1 MQTAKDAEFSFLN
14 EHSEAD
20 LNDVMPTQFRWP
32 VSRLQTVERVLM
44 SHILIVEDET
54 IIRSALRRL
63 LERNQYEV
71 SEAGSVQEA
80 QERYDIRG
88 FDLIISDLRLPG
100 APGTEL
106 IKLAEG
112 VPVLIMTSYASLR
125 SAVDSMKMGAVDYIA
140 KPFDHDEMLQTAAR
154 ILSEREQAS
163 STPQAQSTQPTAAAE
178 ATQGEIGIIGHC
190 APMQDLF
197 VKIRKVA
204 PTDSNVLIQG
214 ESGTGKELVA
224 RALHNLSQRAKAPM
238 ISVNCA
244 AIPETLIESELFGH
258 EKGAFTGASSGRAG
272 LVEAADGGT
281 LFLDEIG
288 ELPLEAQA
296 RLLRVLQEGEI
307 RRVGS
312 TQSQKVNVRLVAAT
326 HRDLKNLAKLGEFRE
341 DLYYRLHVIAL
352 KLPPLRERGSDI
364 LEIAKAFLAR
374 QSARMGGEEMHFSH
388 EAEQAIRHYSW
399 PGNVRELENAI
410 ERAAILSE
418 SPEISAE
425 LLGVDIELDGLDDEY
440 DEHCEPLG
448 GGSTGAPSNEPT
460 EDLSLED
467 YFQHFVL
474 EHQDHMT
481 ETELARKLG
490 ISRKC
495 LWERRQRL
503 GIPRRKSSTT
513 AG

>member
-1 MQTAKDAEFSFLN
+1 
-14 EHSEAD
+14 
-20 LNDVMPTQFRWP
+20 
-32 VSRLQTVERVLM
+32 M

-63 LERNQYEV
+63 LERNQYQV

-80 QERYDIRG
+80 QERFNIPG
-88 FDLIISDLRLPG
+88 FDLVVSDLRLPG

-106 IKLAEG
+106 IKLAQG
-112 VPVLIMTSYASLR
+112 TPVLIMTSYASLR

-140 KPFDHDEMLQTAAR
+140 KPFDHDEMLQAVAR
-154 ILSEREQAS
+154 ILSERQRGERGLTSVEQSPS
-163 STPQAQSTQPTAAAE
+163 STGTPPSQAT
-178 ATQGEIGIIGHC
+178 GELGIIGSC
-190 APMQDLF
+190 APMQELYN
-197 VKIRKVA
+197 KIRKVA

-224 RALHNLSQRAKAPM
+224 RALHNLSRRAKAPL

-258 EKGAFTGASSGRAG
+258 EKGAFTGASAGRAG

-312 TQSQKVNVRLVAAT
+312 VQSQKVDVRLIAAT
-326 HRDLKNLAKLGEFRE
+326 HRDLKALSKIGQFRE
-341 DLYYRLHVIAL
+341 DLYYRLHVISL
-352 KLPPLRERGSDI
+352 RLPPLRERGNDV
-364 LEIAKAFLAR
+364 LEIAQSFLAR
-374 QSARMGGEEMHFSH
+374 QCQRMEREPLHFAS
-388 EAEQAIRHYSW
+388 EAEQAIRQYSW

-410 ERAAILSE
+410 ERAVILCE
-418 SPEISAE
+418 GPQISTE
-425 LLGVDIELDGLDDEY
+425 LLGIDIEPDLEVDD
-440 DEHCEPLG
+440 DPFANSAAAVSLEP
-448 GGSTGAPSNEPT
+448 S

-503 GIPRRKSSTT
+503 GIPRRKST
-513 AG
+513 AGSE

>member
-1 MQTAKDAEFSFLN
+1 
-14 EHSEAD
+14 
-20 LNDVMPTQFRWP
+20 MP
-32 VSRLQTVERVLM
+32 
-44 SHILIVEDET
+44 HILIVEDET

-63 LERNQYEV
+63 LERNQYQV

-80 QERYDIRG
+80 QERFSIAT
-88 FDLIISDLRLPG
+88 FDLIVSDLRLPG

-106 IKLAEG
+106 IKLG
-112 VPVLIMTSYASLR
+112 QGTPVLIMTSYASLR

-140 KPFDHDEMLQTAAR
+140 KPFDHDEMLQAVAR
-154 ILSEREQAS
+154 ILRDRQNA
-163 STPQAQSTQPTAAAE
+163 PAAAVE
-178 ATQGEIGIIGHC
+178 ARANGKPATADKGSSNAANGEIGIIGSC
-190 APMQDLF
+190 PPMQDLYS
-197 VKIRKVA
+197 KIRKVA

-224 RALHNLSQRAKAPM
+224 RALHNLSRRAKAPM

-258 EKGAFTGASSGRAG
+258 EKGAFTGASAGRAG

-312 TQSQKVNVRLVAAT
+312 VQSQKVDVRLIAAT
-326 HRDLKNLAKLGEFRE
+326 HRDLKSLAKIGQFRE

-352 KLPPLRERGSDI
+352 KLPALRERGADVN
-364 LEIAKAFLAR
+364 EIANAFLAR
-374 QSARMGGEEMHFSH
+374 QSARVGRTDLRFGHD
-388 EAEQAIRHYSW
+388 AEQAIRHYSW
-399 PGNVRELENAI
+399 PGNVRELENAV
-410 ERAAILSE
+410 ERAVILCE
-418 SPEISAE
+418 SPEISAD
-425 LLGVDIELDGLDDEY
+425 LLGIDIELSDLEDD
-440 DEHCEPLG
+440 DPFALPG
-448 GGSTGAPSNEPT
+448 NGSTPSSTSHEPT

-490 ISRKC
+490 VSRKC

-503 GIPRRKSSTT
+503 GIPRRKSGATSDS
-513 AG
+513 

>member
-1 MQTAKDAEFSFLN
+1 
-14 EHSEAD
+14 
-20 LNDVMPTQFRWP
+20 MPN
-32 VSRLQTVERVLM
+32 
-44 SHILIVEDET
+44 ILIVEDET

-63 LERNQYEV
+63 LERNQYQV

-80 QERYDIRG
+80 QERHSIPS
-88 FDLIISDLRLPG
+88 FDLIVSDLRLPG

-112 VPVLIMTSYASLR
+112 TPVLIMTSYASLR
-125 SAVDSMKMGAVDYIA
+125 SAVDSMKLGAVDYIA
-140 KPFDHDEMLQTAAR
+140 KPFDHDEMLQAVAR
-154 ILSEREQAS
+154 ILKDRENARNRPAEGPRSNAGRSQDK
-163 STPQAQSTQPTAAAE
+163 AAAAVE
-178 ATQGEIGIIGHC
+178 GDMNIIGNC
-190 APMQDLF
+190 MPMQDLF
-197 VKIRKVA
+197 SKIRKVA
-204 PTDSNVLIQG
+204 PTDSTVLIQG

-224 RALHNLSQRAKAPM
+224 RALHNFSRRAKAPM

-244 AIPETLIESELFGH
+244 AIPESLIESELFGH
-258 EKGAFTGASSGRAG
+258 EKGAFTGASAGRAG

-312 TQSQKVNVRLVAAT
+312 VQSQKVDVRLIAAT
-326 HRDLKNLAKLGEFRE
+326 HRDLKSLAKIGQFRE
-341 DLYYRLHVIAL
+341 DLYYRLNVIAL
-352 KLPPLRERGSDI
+352 RLPALRERGDDV
-364 LEIAKAFLAR
+364 LEIARAFLQRQCTQMAR
-374 QSARMGGEEMHFSH
+374 EGLHFSY
-388 EAEQAIRHYSW
+388 EAEQAIAQYSW

-410 ERAAILSE
+410 ERAVILCE
-418 SPEISAE
+418 GGEISAE
-425 LLGVDIELDGLDDEY
+425 LLGIDIELAELDD
-440 DEHCEPLG
+440 DFDNSSS
-448 GGSTGAPSNEPT
+448 GSGLEPT

-503 GIPRRKSSTT
+503 GIPRRKSS
-513 AG
+513 ASS

>member
-1 MQTAKDAEFSFLN
+1 
-14 EHSEAD
+14 
-20 LNDVMPTQFRWP
+20 MP
-32 VSRLQTVERVLM
+32 
-44 SHILIVEDET
+44 HILIVEDET

-63 LERNQYEV
+63 LERNQYQV

-80 QERYDIRG
+80 QERFSIPG
-88 FDLIISDLRLPG
+88 FDLIVSDLRLPG

-106 IKLAEG
+106 ITLG
-112 VPVLIMTSYASLR
+112 QGTPVLIMTSYASLR

-140 KPFDHDEMLQTAAR
+140 KPFDHDEMLQAVAR
-154 ILSEREQAS
+154 ILRDRQEPKSPANERSGAS
-163 STPQAQSTQPTAAAE
+163 RSPDKGPDNSN
-178 ATQGEIGIIGHC
+178 GEIGIIGSC
-190 APMQDLF
+190 VPMQELYS
-197 VKIRKVA
+197 KIRKVA
-204 PTDSNVLIQG
+204 PTDSTVLIQG

-224 RALHNLSQRAKAPM
+224 RALHNLSRRAKAPM

-244 AIPETLIESELFGH
+244 AIPESLIESELFGH
-258 EKGAFTGASSGRAG
+258 EKGAFTGASAGRAG

-312 TQSQKVNVRLVAAT
+312 VQSQKVDVRLIAAT
-326 HRDLKNLAKLGEFRE
+326 HRDLKGLAKIGQFRE

-352 KLPPLRERGSDI
+352 KLPALRERGADVS
-364 LEIAKAFLAR
+364 EIAQLFLTR
-374 QSARMGGEEMHFSH
+374 QAARMGRDDLRFAPD
-388 EAEQAIRHYSW
+388 AEQAIRRYAW

-410 ERAAILSE
+410 ERAVILCE
-418 SPEISAE
+418 SPQIGTE
-425 LLGVDIELDGLDDEY
+425 LLGIDIELHEQDEEDDGFVGL
-440 DEHCEPLG
+440 PPVLS
-448 GGSTGAPSNEPT
+448 STGTAQEPT

-503 GIPRRKSSTT
+503 GIPRRKSLATGS
-513 AG
+513 

>member
-1 MQTAKDAEFSFLN
+1 
-14 EHSEAD
+14 
-20 LNDVMPTQFRWP
+20 MPN
-32 VSRLQTVERVLM
+32 
-44 SHILIVEDET
+44 ILIVEDET

-63 LERNQYEV
+63 LERNQYQV

-80 QERYDIRG
+80 QERHSIPS
-88 FDLIISDLRLPG
+88 FDLIVSDLRLPG

-112 VPVLIMTSYASLR
+112 TPVLIMTSYASLR
-125 SAVDSMKMGAVDYIA
+125 SAVDSMKLGAVDYIA
-140 KPFDHDEMLQTAAR
+140 KPFDHDEMLQAVAR
-154 ILSEREQAS
+154 ILKDRENARNRPAESPRSNTGRSQDKA
-163 STPQAQSTQPTAAAE
+163 AAAAE
-178 ATQGEIGIIGHC
+178 GDMDIIGNC

-197 VKIRKVA
+197 SKIRKVA
-204 PTDSNVLIQG
+204 PTDSTVLIQG

-224 RALHNLSQRAKAPM
+224 RALHNFSRRAKAPM

-244 AIPETLIESELFGH
+244 AIPESLIESELFGH
-258 EKGAFTGASSGRAG
+258 EKGAFTGASAGRAG

-312 TQSQKVNVRLVAAT
+312 VQSQKVDVRLIAAT
-326 HRDLKNLAKLGEFRE
+326 HRDLKSLAKIGQFRE
-341 DLYYRLHVIAL
+341 DLYYRLNVIAL
-352 KLPPLRERGSDI
+352 RLPALRERGDDV
-364 LEIAKAFLAR
+364 LEIARAFLQRQCTQMAR
-374 QSARMGGEEMHFSH
+374 EGLHFSY
-388 EAEQAIRHYSW
+388 EAEQAIAQYSW

-410 ERAAILSE
+410 ERAVILCE
-418 SPEISAE
+418 GGEISAE
-425 LLGVDIELDGLDDEY
+425 LLGIDIELAELDD
-440 DEHCEPLG
+440 DFDNSSS
-448 GGSTGAPSNEPT
+448 GSGLEPT

-503 GIPRRKSSTT
+503 GIPRRKSS
-513 AG
+513 ASS

>member
-1 MQTAKDAEFSFLN
+1 
-14 EHSEAD
+14 
-20 LNDVMPTQFRWP
+20 MP
-32 VSRLQTVERVLM
+32 
-44 SHILIVEDET
+44 HILIVEDET

-63 LERNQYEV
+63 LERNQYQV

-80 QERYDIRG
+80 QERFSIAT
-88 FDLIISDLRLPG
+88 FDLIVSDLRLPG

-106 IKLAEG
+106 IKLG
-112 VPVLIMTSYASLR
+112 QGTPVLIMTSYASLR

-140 KPFDHDEMLQTAAR
+140 KPFDHDEMLQAVAR
-154 ILSEREQAS
+154 ILRDRVNAPAS
-163 STPQAQSTQPTAAAE
+163 APAGEPRAANGKASTDKASPAAAN
-178 ATQGEIGIIGHC
+178 GEIGIIGSC
-190 APMQDLF
+190 PPMQDMF

-224 RALHNLSQRAKAPM
+224 RALHNLSRRAKAPM

-258 EKGAFTGASSGRAG
+258 EKGAFTGASAGRAG

-312 TQSQKVNVRLVAAT
+312 VQSQKVDVRLIAAT
-326 HRDLKNLAKLGEFRE
+326 HRDLKNLAKAGQFRE

-352 KLPPLRERGSDI
+352 KLPALRERGSDVN
-364 LEIAKAFLAR
+364 EIANAFLAR
-374 QSARMGGEEMHFSH
+374 QSARIGRDDLHFSH
-388 EAEQAIRHYSW
+388 DAEQAIRHYSW
-399 PGNVRELENAI
+399 PGNVRELENAV
-410 ERAAILSE
+410 ERAVILSE
-418 SPEISAE
+418 SAEISAD
-425 LLGVDIELDGLDDEY
+425 LLGIDIELSDLEDDDMLDNL
-440 DEHCEPLG
+440 PALA
-448 GGSTGAPSNEPT
+448 SSNSASHEPT

-490 ISRKC
+490 VSRKC

-503 GIPRRKSSTT
+503 GIPRRKSNATSE
-513 AG
+513 

>member
-1 MQTAKDAEFSFLN
+1 
-14 EHSEAD
+14 
-20 LNDVMPTQFRWP
+20 MPN
-32 VSRLQTVERVLM
+32 
-44 SHILIVEDET
+44 ILIVEDET

-63 LERNQYEV
+63 LERNQYQV

-80 QERYDIRG
+80 QERHSIPS
-88 FDLIISDLRLPG
+88 FDLIVSDLRLPG

-112 VPVLIMTSYASLR
+112 TPVLIMTSYASLR
-125 SAVDSMKMGAVDYIA
+125 SAVDSMKLGAVDYIA
-140 KPFDHDEMLQTAAR
+140 KPFDHDEMLQAVAR
-154 ILSEREQAS
+154 ILKDRENARNRPAESPRSNAGRSQDK
-163 STPQAQSTQPTAAAE
+163 AAAAVE
-178 ATQGEIGIIGHC
+178 GDMNIIGNC

-197 VKIRKVA
+197 SKIRKVA
-204 PTDSNVLIQG
+204 PTDSTVLIQG

-224 RALHNLSQRAKAPM
+224 RALHNFSRRAKAPM

-244 AIPETLIESELFGH
+244 AIPESLIESELFGH
-258 EKGAFTGASSGRAG
+258 EKGAFTGASAGRAG

-312 TQSQKVNVRLVAAT
+312 VQSQKVDVRLIAAT
-326 HRDLKNLAKLGEFRE
+326 HRDLKSLAKIGQFRE
-341 DLYYRLHVIAL
+341 DLYYRLNVIAL
-352 KLPPLRERGSDI
+352 RLPALRERGDDV
-364 LEIAKAFLAR
+364 LEIARAFLQRQCTQMAR
-374 QSARMGGEEMHFSH
+374 EGLHFSY
-388 EAEQAIRHYSW
+388 EAEQAIAQYSW

-410 ERAAILSE
+410 ERAVILCE
-418 SPEISAE
+418 GGEISAE
-425 LLGVDIELDGLDDEY
+425 LLGIDIELSELDD
-440 DEHCEPLG
+440 DFDNSSS
-448 GGSTGAPSNEPT
+448 GSGLEPT

-503 GIPRRKSSTT
+503 GIPRRKSS
-513 AG
+513 ASS

>member
-1 MQTAKDAEFSFLN
+1 
-14 EHSEAD
+14 
-20 LNDVMPTQFRWP
+20 MP
-32 VSRLQTVERVLM
+32 
-44 SHILIVEDET
+44 HILIVEDET

-63 LERNQYEV
+63 LERNQYQV

-80 QERYDIRG
+80 QERFSIPS
-88 FDLIISDLRLPG
+88 FDLIVSDLRLPG

-106 IKLAEG
+106 IKLG
-112 VPVLIMTSYASLR
+112 QGKPVLIMTSYASLR

-140 KPFDHDEMLQTAAR
+140 KPFDHDEMLQAVAR
-154 ILSEREQAS
+154 ILRDRQNSQ
-163 STPQAQSTQPTAAAE
+163 TVAAADRP
-178 ATQGEIGIIGHC
+178 AAKPGNTDKNTVDNSNGEIGIIGSC
-190 APMQDLF
+190 PPMLDMYS
-197 VKIRKVA
+197 KIRKVA

-224 RALHNLSQRAKAPM
+224 RALHNLSKRAKAPM

-244 AIPETLIESELFGH
+244 AIPESLIESELFGH
-258 EKGAFTGASSGRAG
+258 EKGAFTGASAGRAG

-312 TQSQKVNVRLVAAT
+312 VQSQKVDVRLIAAT
-326 HRDLKNLAKLGEFRE
+326 HRDLKNLAKAGQFRE

-352 KLPPLRERGSDI
+352 KLPALRERGSDVN
-364 LEIAKAFLAR
+364 EIASAFLAR
-374 QSARMGGEEMHFSH
+374 QCARIGRDDLHFSS

-399 PGNVRELENAI
+399 PGNVRELENAV
-410 ERAAILSE
+410 ERAVILSE

-425 LLGVDIELDGLDDEY
+425 LLGIDIELSELDEDELL
-440 DEHCEPLG
+440 D
-448 GGSTGAPSNEPT
+448 STLTVAGAATASHEPT

-490 ISRKC
+490 VSRKC

-503 GIPRRKSSTT
+503 GIPRRKTNATSEN
-513 AG
+513 

>member
-1 MQTAKDAEFSFLN
+1 
-14 EHSEAD
+14 
-20 LNDVMPTQFRWP
+20 MP
-32 VSRLQTVERVLM
+32 
-44 SHILIVEDET
+44 HILIVEDET

-80 QERYDIRG
+80 QERFSIPG
-88 FDLIISDLRLPG
+88 FDLIVSDLRLPG

-106 IKLAEG
+106 IKLATG

-140 KPFDHDEMLQTAAR
+140 KPFDHDEMLQTVAR
-154 ILSEREQAS
+154 ILGDREQARS
-163 STPQAQSTQPTAAAE
+163 APAQSGTGQPGATAQNTAN
-178 ATQGEIGIIGHC
+178 GEIGIIGHC

-197 VKIRKVA
+197 GKIRKVA

-258 EKGAFTGASSGRAG
+258 EKGAFTGASAGRAG

-312 TQSQKVNVRLVAAT
+312 TQSQKVDVRLVAAT
-326 HRDLKNLAKLGEFRE
+326 HRDLKTLAKLGDFRE

-352 KLPPLRERGSDI
+352 KLPPLRERGNDI

-374 QSARMGGEEMHFSH
+374 QCSRMGSEAMYFSR
-388 EAEQAIRHYSW
+388 EAEQAIRHYPW

-418 SPEISAE
+418 SPEIDAE
-425 LLGVDIELDGLDDEY
+425 LLGIDIELSELDEDF
-440 DEHCEPLG
+440 DAPCAPLG
-448 GGSTGAPSNEPT
+448 TGSNNEPT

-513 AG
+513 TG

>member
-1 MQTAKDAEFSFLN
+1 
-14 EHSEAD
+14 
-20 LNDVMPTQFRWP
+20 MP
-32 VSRLQTVERVLM
+32 
-44 SHILIVEDET
+44 HILIVEDET

-63 LERNQYEV
+63 LERNQYQV

-80 QERYDIRG
+80 QERFSIAT
-88 FDLIISDLRLPG
+88 FDLIVSDLRLPG

-106 IKLAEG
+106 IKLG
-112 VPVLIMTSYASLR
+112 QGTPVLIMTSYASLR

-140 KPFDHDEMLQTAAR
+140 KPFDHDEMLQAVAR
-154 ILSEREQAS
+154 ILRDRQNA
-163 STPQAQSTQPTAAAE
+163 PAAASTAE
-178 ATQGEIGIIGHC
+178 PRAGNGKAASDKASTAPANGEIGIIGSC
-190 APMQDLF
+190 PPMQDMY

-224 RALHNLSQRAKAPM
+224 RALHNLSRRAKAPM

-258 EKGAFTGASSGRAG
+258 EKGAFTGANAGRAG

-312 TQSQKVNVRLVAAT
+312 VQSQKVDVRLIAAT
-326 HRDLKNLAKLGEFRE
+326 HRDLKNLAKAGQFRE

-352 KLPPLRERGSDI
+352 KLPALRERGSDVN
-364 LEIAKAFLAR
+364 EIANTFLAR
-374 QSARMGGEEMHFSH
+374 QSARIGRDDLHFSH

-399 PGNVRELENAI
+399 PGNVRELENAV
-410 ERAAILSE
+410 ERAVILSE
-418 SPEISAE
+418 SAEISAD
-425 LLGVDIELDGLDDEY
+425 LLGIDIELGDLEDDDTLDNLPTLASANNAS
-440 DEHCEPLG
+440 H
-448 GGSTGAPSNEPT
+448 EPT

-490 ISRKC
+490 VSRKC

-503 GIPRRKSSTT
+503 GIPRRKSNATSDN
-513 AG
+513 

>member
-1 MQTAKDAEFSFLN
+1 
-14 EHSEAD
+14 
-20 LNDVMPTQFRWP
+20 MP
-32 VSRLQTVERVLM
+32 
-44 SHILIVEDET
+44 HILIVEDET

-63 LERNQYEV
+63 LERNQYQV

-80 QERYDIRG
+80 QERYSIPS
-88 FDLIISDLRLPG
+88 FDLVVSDLRLPG

-112 VPVLIMTSYASLR
+112 TPVLIMTSYASLR

-140 KPFDHDEMLQTAAR
+140 KPFDHDEMLQAVAR
-154 ILSEREQAS
+154 ILRDHQEARRNPPAEAPSKS
-163 STPQAQSTQPTAAAE
+163 SGKTAAAE
-178 ATQGEIGIIGHC
+178 GEIGIIGSC
-190 APMQDLF
+190 AAMQDLYG
-197 VKIRKVA
+197 KIRKVA

-224 RALHNLSQRAKAPM
+224 RALHNLSRRAKAPL

-258 EKGAFTGASSGRAG
+258 EKGAFTGASAGRAG

-312 TQSQKVNVRLVAAT
+312 VQSQKVDVRLIAAT
-326 HRDLKNLAKLGEFRE
+326 HRDLKTLAKTGQFRE

-352 KLPPLRERGSDI
+352 RLPPLRERGADVV
-364 LEIAKAFLAR
+364 EIAQAFLAR
-374 QSARMGGEEMHFSH
+374 QCQRMGRDGLRFAQD
-388 EAEQAIRHYSW
+388 AEQAIRHYPW

-410 ERAAILSE
+410 ERSVILCE
-418 SPEISAE
+418 GMEISAE
-425 LLGVDIELDGLDDEY
+425 LLGIDIELDDLDDLDFEQSAQQ
-440 DEHCEPLG
+440 G
-448 GGSTGAPSNEPT
+448 GGNHEPT

-503 GIPRRKSSTT
+503 GIPRRKSGAATGS
-513 AG
+513 

>member
-1 MQTAKDAEFSFLN
+1 
-14 EHSEAD
+14 
-20 LNDVMPTQFRWP
+20 
-32 VSRLQTVERVLM
+32 M

-80 QERYDIRG
+80 QERFSIPG
-88 FDLIISDLRLPG
+88 FDLIVSDLRLPG

-112 VPVLIMTSYASLR
+112 TPVLIMTSYASLR

-140 KPFDHDEMLQTAAR
+140 KPFDHDEMLQTVAR
-154 ILSEREQAS
+154 ILHDRQERVSA
-163 STPQAQSTQPTAAAE
+163 TAAAPSP
-178 ATQGEIGIIGHC
+178 AITSTPASAQGDIGIIGHC
-190 APMQDLF
+190 PPMQDLF
-197 VKIRKVA
+197 GKIRKVA

-224 RALHNLSQRAKAPM
+224 RALHNLSHRAKAPM

-258 EKGAFTGASSGRAG
+258 EKGAFTGASAGRAG

-312 TQSQKVNVRLVAAT
+312 VQSQKVDVRLIAAT
-326 HRDLKNLAKLGEFRE
+326 HRDLKTLAKTGQFRE

-352 KLPPLRERGSDI
+352 KLPPLRERGNDV
-364 LEIAKAFLAR
+364 LEIARAFLAR
-374 QSARMGGEEMHFSH
+374 QCQRMGNDSMHFSRD
-388 EAEQAIRHYSW
+388 AEQAIRHYSW

-418 SPEISAE
+418 SAEIDAT
-425 LLGVDIELDGLDDEY
+425 LLGIDIELDGLDDEF
-440 DEHCEPLG
+440 DEPCTSLLSAG
-448 GGSTGAPSNEPT
+448 GNEPT

-513 AG
+513 TG

>member
-1 MQTAKDAEFSFLN
+1 
-14 EHSEAD
+14 
-20 LNDVMPTQFRWP
+20 MP
-32 VSRLQTVERVLM
+32 
-44 SHILIVEDET
+44 HILIVEDET

-63 LERNQYEV
+63 LERNRYQV

-80 QERYDIRG
+80 QEYDIPA

-100 APGTEL
+100 TPGTEL
-106 IKLAEG
+106 IKLAQG
-112 VPVLIMTSYASLR
+112 TPVLIMTSYASLR

-140 KPFDHDEMLQTAAR
+140 KPFDHDEMLQAISH
-154 ILSEREQAS
+154 ILDKRKTQQQTPAGPS
-163 STPQAQSTQPTAAAE
+163 SAPEPDSPATGDIGMIGSSPAMQTLYST
-178 ATQGEIGIIGHC
+178 
-190 APMQDLF
+190 
-197 VKIRKVA
+197 IRKVA
-204 PTDSNVLIQG
+204 PTDSNVLIHG

-224 RALHNLSQRAKAPM
+224 RALHNLSQRAHAPM

-244 AIPETLIESELFGH
+244 AIPETLIESELFGY
-258 EKGAFTGASSGRAG
+258 EKGAFTGANVSRAG
-272 LVEAADGGT
+272 LIEAADGGT

-312 TQSQKVNVRLVAAT
+312 VQAQKVDVRLIAAT
-326 HRDLKNLAKLGEFRE
+326 HRDLKALTRTNQFRE

-352 KLPPLRERGSDI
+352 KLPSLREREADVI
-364 LEIAKAFLAR
+364 ELAQAFLTR
-374 QSARMGGEEMHFSH
+374 QCERLSRPELRFSAA
-388 EAEQAIRHYSW
+388 AENAIRHYSW
-399 PGNVRELENAI
+399 PGNVRELENAV
-410 ERAAILSE
+410 ERAVILCE
-418 SPEISAE
+418 NREIDTG
-425 LLGVDIELDGLDDEY
+425 LLGIDIDLHAAEKDFFPEQSSIPASADID
-440 DEHCEPLG
+440 H
-448 GGSTGAPSNEPT
+448 EPT

-474 EHQDHMT
+474 EHQEQMT

-503 GIPRRKSSTT
+503 GIPRRKPHSSGDD
-513 AG
+513 A